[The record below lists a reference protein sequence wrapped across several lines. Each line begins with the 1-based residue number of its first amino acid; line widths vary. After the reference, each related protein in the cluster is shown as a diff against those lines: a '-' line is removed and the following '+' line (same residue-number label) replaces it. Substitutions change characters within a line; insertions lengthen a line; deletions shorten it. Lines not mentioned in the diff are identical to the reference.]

1 MAPGRRHDANGAGT
15 EWPKVTP
22 PIDQTSPHQMRDT
35 KLTKKKYFYKFIK
48 GGINASKNLL

>member
-48 GGINASKNLL
+48 GGGKNLL